1 MNFPITKL
9 LSKTTSNS
17 LPLARHRLSVAA
29 VSSGSSR
36 KSLTTD
42 IPARCLSTFSGVCH
56 PNCNAVSARNS
67 SPTLLLHSSDCP
79 CCSKNN
85 QNAPALPLRY
95 FSSSTSD
102 DETIEPQ
109 QSTPQSSKGDT
120 SLSDIPGSKTGGK
133 KLAIVFTCTVCDT
146 RSAKQF
152 TEHAYNKGVVIVQCP
167 GCQNRHLIADH
178 LGFFT
183 DSDRDGWTIEKAM
196 ARMGEHVK
204 LVTNDN
210 VMEVSVEDLFYGQSK
225 AKEMSDESS
234 TTDQNRG
241 S

>member
-1 MNFPITKL
+1 
-9 LSKTTSNS
+9 
-17 LPLARHRLSVAA
+17 
-29 VSSGSSR
+29 
-36 KSLTTD
+36 
-42 IPARCLSTFSGVCH
+42 
-56 PNCNAVSARNS
+56 
-67 SPTLLLHSSDCP
+67 
-79 CCSKNN
+79 
-85 QNAPALPLRY
+85 
-95 FSSSTSD
+95 
-102 DETIEPQ
+102 
-109 QSTPQSSKGDT
+109 
-120 SLSDIPGSKTGGK
+120 
-133 KLAIVFTCTVCDT
+133 
-146 RSAKQF
+146 
-152 TEHAYNKGVVIVQCP
+152 
-167 GCQNRHLIADH
+167 LIADH